1 MEKKFKDI
9 SHNFIDTLS
18 DGVFSIALT
27 LLGLNVVE
35 MVPEISKSENL
46 NTAIIEHWPTFFAY
60 ILGFVVLFSTWY
72 QYHAGSQY
80 TEGTN
85 AWIVWQHGLSM
96 AWVALMPFGVALL
109 AHNLDTP
116 NRKWGVFYFGICLF
130 GNYWTTMILAAFVK
144 FKFPVSYTSELPVP
158 AELMRKA
165 TPIFMGA
172 TALLG
177 AVLVSVSLYSPWA
190 ALIGYGI
197 YVLSNISPIHTLN
210 RVKPLFDK
218 ILVH

>member
-1 MEKKFKDI
+1 MEKQFKHI
-9 SHNFIDTLS
+9 SHKFIDSLS

-35 MVPEISKSENL
+35 LVPEISQSENF
-46 NTAIIEHWPTFFAY
+46 NSAILENWPTLFSY
-60 ILGFVVLFSTWY
+60 LLGFVVLFSTWY

-85 AWIVWQHGLSM
+85 AWIIWQHGLGM

-109 AHNLDTP
+109 AHNLGTP
-116 NRKWGVFYFGICLF
+116 KHKWSVFYFGICLF
-130 GNYWTTMILAAFVK
+130 GNYWTTMSLAAFVK

-177 AVLVSVSLYSPWA
+177 AVLVAVSLFYPWA
-190 ALIGYGI
+190 ALVGYGI
-197 YVLSNISPIHTLN
+197 YVVSNVSPVHTLN
-210 RVKPLFDK
+210 RVKPILEK
-218 ILVH
+218 ILTH